1 MTVANLA
8 SPITPFSS
16 TIRPWTSLVCKITV
30 SFSSLLVD
38 SAGADGVS
46 AGATASEVAEVA
58 EVSGTTGL
66 STGAGVADVAG
77 VATTAE
83 LSAGVVA
90 SSAYTCPAKKAG
102 ANRAVDKT
110 GNKERLFILKSL
122 SFLFLFYIIRYF

>member
-30 SFSSLLVD
+30 SFSSFLGD
-38 SAGADGVS
+38 SAGADGAS
-46 AGATASEVAEVA
+46 AGASASEVA
-58 EVSGTTGL
+58 EVSGTAGL

-90 SSAYTCPAKKAG
+90 SSA
-102 ANRAVDKT
+102 
-110 GNKERLFILKSL
+110 
-122 SFLFLFYIIRYF
+122 

>member
-1 MTVANLA
+1 M
-8 SPITPFSS
+8 
-16 TIRPWTSLVCKITV
+16 

-38 SAGADGVS
+38 SAGADGASADATVAGVS
-46 AGATASEVAEVA
+46 TSFVGVADAT
-58 EVSGTTGL
+58 GFD
-66 STGAGVADVAG
+66 TGAGASDVAG

>member
-46 AGATASEVAEVA
+46 AGTTASEVAEV
-58 EVSGTTGL
+58 SGTAGL

-77 VATTAE
+77 VA
-83 LSAGVVA
+83 
-90 SSAYTCPAKKAG
+90 
-102 ANRAVDKT
+102 
-110 GNKERLFILKSL
+110 ILKSL

>member
-30 SFSSLLVD
+30 SLSSLLGD
-38 SAGADGVS
+38 SAGADGAS
-46 AGATASEVAEVA
+46 AGAIASEVAEVY
-58 EVSGTTGL
+58 GTAGL
-66 STGAGVADVAG
+66 STGAGVAA
-77 VATTAE
+77 TAE

>member
-30 SFSSLLVD
+30 SFSSLLID

-46 AGATASEVAEVA
+46 AGATASEVAEV
-58 EVSGTTGL
+58 SGTAGL
-66 STGAGVADVAG
+66 STGAGVADGAG

>member
-38 SAGADGVS
+38 SAGADGASV
-46 AGATASEVAEVA
+46 GTTASEVAEV
-58 EVSGTTGL
+58 SGTAGL

-77 VATTAE
+77 AATTAE
-83 LSAGVVA
+83 LQHRLVQL
-90 SSAYTCPAKKAG
+90 
-102 ANRAVDKT
+102 RRLELT
-110 GNKERLFILKSL
+110 GL
-122 SFLFLFYIIRYF
+122 STRQVTKNVCSF

>member
-1 MTVANLA
+1 MAVANLA

-38 SAGADGVS
+38 SAGA
-46 AGATASEVAEVA
+46 E
-58 EVSGTTGL
+58 
-66 STGAGVADVAG
+66 VADVAG

-90 SSAYTCPAKKAG
+90 SSA
-102 ANRAVDKT
+102 
-110 GNKERLFILKSL
+110 
-122 SFLFLFYIIRYF
+122 